1 MSSSTFQRSKS
12 GATEMALHIPVR
24 ANIRAA
30 QFVEDP
36 ADHLIQFTLKNRN
49 SELTDMVRY
58 SDD

>member
-1 MSSSTFQRSKS
+1 
-12 GATEMALHIPVR
+12 MALHIPVR